1 MTHTPHTTHRLVSLL
16 LVLAGLLSPLA
27 AVAEENTTFV
37 FASSCREVKGTG
49 STGFGGPLPDVDTLI
64 KLREDDGVVC
74 SEFSLLDP
82 SSLQTS
88 VLKAGD
94 TLTVV
99 VKVQNPSKADVTRV
113 RAWIAYDPAVLEGK
127 SIVIDPAFPTITPG
141 ESQFSAAEGYAK
153 IGATAT
159 TAQKGGE
166 ILVAT
171 LTFTVKEAALDK
183 TVISFYDYG
192 NDASKHTL
200 IAGTKGGTEEQLL
213 GLAPGSLVVRITPTA
228 AAKTPITPSSV
239 ASAPQ
244 SPTDGTPPSAPA
256 SASSLATVP
265 PVTGAVS
272 SQDSSKAGELKPAA
286 TTGNATSSAPAAR
299 AGIFPDYQVENLRVT
314 TQGTAAYLGWDILA
328 SGELAGYNVY
338 YGATSGQYLHRKSID
353 KSETTLAVRGLPEGT
368 VYYFAVRGVNA
379 AGVETEFSREVSVTI
394 GKPQTSTS
402 PLSASMID
410 TIGKNRPTNTNDGEV
425 KGETGVGSSLAVILG
440 ICALVGT
447 LIAARRQ
454 HATFITAPHVA

>member
-1 MTHTPHTTHRLVSLL
+1 MTHTSHTTHRFASLL
-16 LVLAGLLSPLA
+16 LTLA
-27 AVAEENTTFV
+27 ALLTPVVAVAAENTTFV

-49 STGFGGPLPDVDTLI
+49 STGFGGPLPDIDQLI
-64 KLREDDGVVC
+64 KLREEDGVTC
-74 SEFSLLDP
+74 AEFSLLDP

-99 VKVQNPSKADVTRV
+99 VKVQNPSQADITRV

-127 SIVIDPAFPTITPG
+127 TIVIDPAFPTVTPG
-141 ESQFSAAEGYAK
+141 ESQFSVAEGYAK
-153 IGATAT
+153 IGATAAE
-159 TAQKGGE
+159 AQKAGE
-166 ILVAT
+166 IVVAT
-171 LTFTVKEAALDK
+171 LTFTVKETSLDK

-192 NDASKHTL
+192 NDATKHTL
-200 IAGTKGGTEEQLL
+200 IAGTKAGTEEQLL
-213 GLAPGSLVVRITPTA
+213 GLAPGSLVVRIAP
-228 AAKTPITPSSV
+228 V
-239 ASAPQ
+239 ASAAAPVTP
-244 SPTDGTPPSAPA
+244 SPAPVMPETPPNGALPSSAPLASSAPA
-256 SASSLATVP
+256 MPGSSA
-265 PVTGAVS
+265 
-272 SQDSSKAGELKPAA
+272 AGELKPAA
-286 TTGNATSSAPAAR
+286 TTGSAASAAPAPAR
-299 AGIFPDYQVENLRVT
+299 GGIFPDYQVENLRVT

-410 TIGKNRPTNTNDGEV
+410 TIGKKTPTNTNDGEV

-447 LIAARRQ
+447 LIASRRQ
-454 HATFITAPHVA
+454 HAAFVTAPHVA